1 VVVAV
6 TPCAGSVADE
16 SGLGGEAAEHPEVVV
31 GDAVQADRRAGR
43 CCHIRTIL
51 AEHDVASPS
60 VSRPRTIVDVLH
72 EHRSRGDNE
81 VADVARIRQLSQTV
95 DDPWRSMPLHVTAS
109 ALIVHPPTQRVLLRW
124 HQRQQAWLQV
134 GGHGEPGESDPLEIA
149 LREGAEETGL
159 TDLTP
164 WPDARLVHAVIV
176 RVPARDSDPAHEHAD
191 LRFLLATSEPAR
203 ARPER
208 PAAQLRWL
216 TLADARDATSEANLR
231 ETLRR
236 VERIVS
242 TQHEPLP

>member
-1 VVVAV
+1 
-6 TPCAGSVADE
+6 
-16 SGLGGEAAEHPEVVV
+16 
-31 GDAVQADRRAGR
+31 
-43 CCHIRTIL
+43 
-51 AEHDVASPS
+51 
-60 VSRPRTIVDVLH
+60 VSRPRTIIDVLG
-72 EHRSRGDNE
+72 EHQPHGDSE
-81 VADVARIRQLSQTV
+81 AADITRIRQLVQAV

-109 ALIVHPPTQRVLLRW
+109 ALIVDPPTQRVLLRW

-164 WPDARLVHAVIV
+164 WPNAGLVHAVIV
-176 RVPARDSDPAHEHAD
+176 PVPARNDDPAHEHAD
-191 LRFLLATSEPAR
+191 LRFLFITAEPER

-216 TLADARDATSEANLR
+216 TLADAQAETSEANLR

-236 VERIVS
+236 VARLVK
-242 TQHEPLP
+242 T

>member
-1 VVVAV
+1 
-6 TPCAGSVADE
+6 
-16 SGLGGEAAEHPEVVV
+16 
-31 GDAVQADRRAGR
+31 
-43 CCHIRTIL
+43 
-51 AEHDVASPS
+51 
-60 VSRPRTIVDVLH
+60 VSRPRTIIDVLR
-72 EHRSRGDNE
+72 EHQPRGDRE
-81 VADVARIRQLSQTV
+81 SVDVARIRRLAQTV

-109 ALIVHPPTQRVLLRW
+109 ALIVDRASRRVLLRW

-164 WPDARLVHAVIV
+164 WPGARLVHAVIV
-176 RVPARDSDPAHEHAD
+176 PVPARNDDPAHEHAD
-191 LRFLLATSEPAR
+191 LRFLLTTAEAER

-216 TLADARDATSEANLR
+216 TLTDAQAETSEANLR

-236 VERIVS
+236 VALIGGP
-242 TQHEPLP
+242 EPESPPS